1 MARIDKRRV
10 ATALARYTVNPVVKG
25 MIAVGL
31 TPPGV
36 VLLETTGRRTG
47 SARRTP
53 VGARRDGNSLWLV
66 AEHGRRA
73 RVRAQHRGRS
83 TGAGEDR
90 PPLASGQRNGAR
102 RRRLAARRLREIGRG
117 RPDLKLNSGVVR
129 VMKSE
134 PVTVRLDLD

>member
-1 MARIDKRRV
+1 MAKIDKRRL
-10 ATALARYTVNPVVKG
+10 ATALAKYTVNPFVKA

-31 TPPGV
+31 PPPGV
-36 VLLETTGRRTG
+36 VLLETTGRRSG
-47 SARRTP
+47 DPRRTP

-73 RVRAQHRGRS
+73 GYVRNIEADPRVRVKIGRRWHPARGVVLV
-83 TGAGEDR
+83 GDDW
-90 PPLASGQRNGAR
+90 
-102 RRRLAARRLREIGRG
+102 RLRLREIGRG
-117 RPDLKLNSGVVR
+117 SPSLKLNSGVVR

>member
-10 ATALARYTVNPVVKG
+10 ASALAKYTINPLVKG

-31 TPPGV
+31 PPPGV
-36 VLLETTGRRTG
+36 VLLETTGRRSG
-47 SARRTP
+47 SPRRTP

-73 RVRAQHRGRS
+73 GYVRNIEAYPRVRVKIGR
-83 TGAGEDR
+83 R
-90 PPLASGQRNGAR
+90 WHLAS
-102 RRRLAARRLREIGRG
+102 AAVLVDDDWRRRLREIGRG

-134 PVTVRLDLD
+134 PVTVRLDLE

>member
-73 RVRAQHRGRS
+73 GYVRNIEADPRVRVKIGR
-83 TGAGEDR
+83 R
-90 PPLASGQRNGAR
+90 WHLASATVLVDDDW
-102 RRRLAARRLREIGRG
+102 RLRLREIGRG